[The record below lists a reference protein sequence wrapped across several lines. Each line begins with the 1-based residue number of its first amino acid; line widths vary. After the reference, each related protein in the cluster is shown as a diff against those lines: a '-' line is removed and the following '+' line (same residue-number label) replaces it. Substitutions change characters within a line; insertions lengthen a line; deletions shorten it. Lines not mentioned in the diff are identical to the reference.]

1 MGMMGSI
8 NWLAILVASVV
19 NMVIGAVWYG
29 PIFGKIWMKLNNY
42 TEEEMKGINPGPLY
56 AKSFLATVVT
66 YVVLAML
73 INAMASMGAM
83 GMMEGVKAGFMV
95 WLGFVTTV
103 QFTVYLFSKK
113 SIQSYYLDTAYQL
126 VTFLAA
132 GAILGA
138 WR

>member
-1 MGMMGSI
+1 MEMLKI
-8 NWLAILVASVV
+8 NYLAILVGVV
-19 NMVIGAVWYG
+19 ANTIFGFLWYG
-29 PIFGKIWMKLNNY
+29 PIFGKMWMKLNNF

-83 GMMEGVKAGFMV
+83 GMMEGAKAGFMV